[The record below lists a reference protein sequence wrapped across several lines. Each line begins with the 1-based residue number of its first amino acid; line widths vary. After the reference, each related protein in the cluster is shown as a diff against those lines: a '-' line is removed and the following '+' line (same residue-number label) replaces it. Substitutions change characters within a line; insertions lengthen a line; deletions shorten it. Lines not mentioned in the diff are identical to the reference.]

1 MANVL
6 ADFTKRR
13 EFLACIDSDG
23 CVMDTVRVKHMDVL
37 CPELIRTFALE
48 AYADLV
54 TDAWATCTASPAG
67 SPALKAS
74 C

>member
-23 CVMDTVRVKHMDVL
+23 CVMDTVRVKHM
-37 CPELIRTFALE
+37 
-48 AYADLV
+48 
-54 TDAWATCTASPAG
+54 TCCARS
-67 SPALKAS
+67 
-74 C
+74 